1 MCVCMCVLQ
10 FLLLFV
16 RLLHGAC
23 MTELLSLAFNM
34 FFAIQIILRTE
45 PLHWSVEYN
54 NLF

>member
-1 MCVCMCVLQ
+1 MCVLQ

-16 RLLHGAC
+16 RFLHGAC

-34 FFAIQIILRTE
+34 FFAIRIILRTE
-45 PLHWSVEYN
+45 PLHWSLEEYN